1 MKAFLSRNGHFRTLA
16 PLGVCLL
23 LVLLSLAALRV
34 IDQREAA
41 GERQQLEIYLHAA
54 SDLAL
59 MWQLGHQRAVRGMA
73 SLPELHF
80 WFDNRSSAADGAAD
94 ATLRALYRA
103 QGYLGHG
110 LFDGELRPLGGHGL
124 LEAPAVVEAMTPL
137 LQRAQHQGASLGHL
151 AGAHDLLVTCARI
164 PVEGLGSHGAPV
176 LCLRL
181 GSEQSLK
188 PSLDR
193 LASPF
198 MRVFALDHHGHHS
211 PPAGSEAPDVAGLS
225 ETDGRIHYLEPY
237 QNSRGE
243 WLIGAAL
250 WLDELSLGL
259 AAERHTDAPGSAYP
273 LSRNLVLG
281 LCGLAILLVLWL
293 TLRTRRDRHR
303 LAEREMLYRQ
313 VLDHLPL
320 VVRIRDLRGRVRLE
334 NRLARSTPQ
343 VARWNDLDLHA
354 GDGALP
360 PLAQAVR
367 DAQRGVLAYG
377 RSHEQ
382 QVEMGDSQ
390 APDYAAYRVV
400 GFPIL
405 DLQGELR
412 GLGSLAVEETAQARD
427 RHALAELAADLE
439 RQVQERTAELVAAK
453 DQAEAATRV
462 KANFLANM
470 SHEIRSPL
478 NAVVGLTHL
487 AKRLTDEPRLTGYL
501 DKILRSAE
509 HLLDVVGDILDFSKI
524 EAGKMQIERVGFS
537 LQRLVSSV
545 VDMVWERA
553 RGKQLQ
559 LTVDIDARLPA
570 QFFGDPLRIMQILIN
585 FMDNAIKFTDSGSIS
600 LRVLLEEHAGDHYQL
615 CFEVQDSGIGMPE
628 ERVAEMLEPFQQ
640 MDDSTSR
647 RYGGTG
653 LGLAIC
659 AQLASLLGGRLV
671 IRSVLG
677 QGSLFGLV
685 LKLQATEDAAPGDA
699 GGGPQ
704 GLPLQ
709 GRHVLLVEDDA
720 LNREVA
726 SEQLAALGLRVSQ
739 ACNGAEALQ
748 QLSTDASIDLVLM
761 DVQMPVMDGLEATRR
776 LRPLLPELPVIALTA
791 NNLSGDRERCLE
803 VGMSDYLAKPVN
815 PRHLEAVLER
825 WLGRSSRDTRAQP
838 ASTAGAMPR
847 ATLPAIEGL
856 DQRAALERLL
866 GNHDLYRRLL
876 LRFAEDCG
884 QTVSELQGHLDE
896 QRLAEAQALLHRLR
910 ALVATLG
917 ADRLEGLCLDLETR
931 LRERGVWRDCQ
942 AAFVAEFA
950 RLHQA
955 VCDALQP

>member
-1 MKAFLSRNGHFRTLA
+1 MAGMNAGLSGQGGLWTLA
-16 PLGVCLL
+16 PLGVCVA
-23 LVLLSLAALRV
+23 LVLLSLVALWV
-34 IDQREAA
+34 IDRREADSN
-41 GERQQLEIYLHAA
+41 RLQLETYLDAA
-54 SDLAL
+54 SDLTEL
-59 MWQLGHQRAVRGMA
+59 WQQRHYLAIRGMA
-73 SLPELHF
+73 SLPELSQSAQADR
-80 WFDNRSSAADGAAD
+80 FDDVS
-94 ATLRALYRA
+94 LPALYQA
-103 QGYLGHG
+103 QGYRGHA
-110 LFDGELRPLGGHGL
+110 LFDSHLMLISEHGL
-124 LEAPAVVEAMTPL
+124 LDAPVRMQALRPILE
-137 LQRAQHQGASLGHL
+137 RARRHGVALGHL
-151 AGAHDLLVTCARI
+151 APLPGVPDSDFLVSCAR
-164 PVEGLGSHGAPV
+164 VERPDRDPPL

-181 GSEQSLK
+181 SDDQRLSRTLERLTSAVTRVFVVDVEGQH
-188 PSLDR
+188 PSLLDTALPD
-193 LASPF
+193 LAVLRS
-198 MRVFALDHHGHHS
+198 S
-211 PPAGSEAPDVAGLS
+211 
-225 ETDGRIHYLEPY
+225 GRIHHLPAY
-237 QNSRGE
+237 RDAAGDCMA
-243 WLIGAAL
+243 GAVL
-250 WLDELSLGL
+250 WKDSLGL
-259 AAERHTDAPGSAYP
+259 VLGAEHRAQVLGAPYTLARS
-273 LSRNLVLG
+273 LVLG
-281 LCGLAILLVLWL
+281 LCLLAVALVIWL
-293 TLRTRRDRHR
+293 TLRTHRDRER
-303 LAEREMLYRQ
+303 LIQRETLYRQ
-313 VLDHLPL
+313 VLDHLP
-320 VVRIRDLRGRVRLE
+320 VMVRIRDLEGRVRLE
-334 NRLARSTPQ
+334 NRSARQAGELAS
-343 VARWNDLDLHA
+343 WNDLDFK
-354 GDGALP
+354 GEGGSLP
-360 PLAQAVR
+360 PLGQVARQAQL
-367 DAQRGVLAYG
+367 DALQQGAPQER
-377 RSHEQ
+377 
-382 QVEMGDSQ
+382 QVELGEQSQ
-390 APDYAAYRVV
+390 ESFAAYRLIS
-400 GFPIL
+400 FPIRDPNGRL
-405 DLQGELR
+405 YA
-412 GLGSLAVEETAQARD
+412 LGGLAVEETAQARD

-439 RQVQERTAELVAAK
+439 RQVQERTAELLAAK
-453 DQAEAATRV
+453 EQAEAATRA

-478 NAVVGLTHL
+478 NAVVGLAHL
-487 AKRLTDEPRLTGYL
+487 AKRQTVEPRLNGYL

-509 HLLDVVGDILDFSKI
+509 HLLEVVGDILDFSKI
-524 EAGKMQIERVGFS
+524 EAGKMQVECVEFS

-545 VDMVWERA
+545 LDMVWDRA
-553 RGKQLQ
+553 NGKHLQ
-559 LTVDIDARLPA
+559 LIVDVDARLPA
-570 QFFGDPLRIMQILIN
+570 TFFGDPLRIMQILIN
-585 FMDNAIKFTDSGSIS
+585 FMDNAIKFTEIGAIS
-600 LRVLLEEHAGDHYQL
+600 LRVLLEERDGDLYQL
-615 CFEVQDSGIGMPE
+615 RFEVQDSGIGMPE